1 MLGVAGDLGLRGFSE
16 LVDEVNDV
24 CDLLVFGGKDASSD
38 LFEEGLE
45 HVGVEGGEGERDG
58 VDGFEG
64 VFCEEK
70 RGDFIGAGLDFD
82 AELG

>member
-1 MLGVAGDLGLRGFSE
+1 MLGIAGDLGLGGFSE
-16 LVDEVNDV
+16 LVDEVDGV
-24 CDLLVFGGKDASSD
+24 CDLLVFGGKNASSD

-45 HVGVEGGEGERDG
+45 HVGVEGGEGGRDG

-64 VFCEEK
+64 VFGEEE
-70 RGDFIGAGLDFD
+70 RGDFVGSGLDFD